1 MSLYVTIIYFRK
13 ERFIKIFIDILI
25 RIKNDTD
32 DSEGMARKIEI
43 KKEMLLFRD
52 NDIDGFLER
61 IVTPF
66 GTSAKADV
74 PKKYIGKRVYVIV
87 TKKKIN

>member
-1 MSLYVTIIYFRK
+1 
-13 ERFIKIFIDILI
+13 
-25 RIKNDTD
+25 
-32 DSEGMARKIEI
+32 MARKIEI

-52 NDIDGFLER
+52 NEIEGFLER

-87 TKKKIN
+87 TKKKV